1 MNLTP
6 GTTINKGKYILDT
19 KLGNGVFSLTYQAT
33 SQSNQTV
40 VLKTLPETLCQHP
53 DFDKFRQQF
62 LKFVLTLKRCQHPH
76 LVSLLDYFEEAGR
89 PYLVMEYIPGQ
100 TLAQIIQ
107 TQVLS
112 ERKVFK
118 YIYQVGDALN
128 TLHQFGLLHRDI
140 KPQNIILRQDSDCVV
155 LCELGITCELTPGA
169 MQTHASLL
177 SSGYVPPEQY
187 SPEYKRTKATDIYA
201 LAATCYCLLTGAP
214 PLPVPVRKV
223 LQAGESDDLFSL
235 NSQQSPPKLTTR
247 AIQAIRCALELAPE
261 KRPQTVE
268 AWFASIPLPKRL
280 RRQGDTEIAKQEDT
294 PLLKSGYHNKNR
306 LLFSPSTQNTDER
319 RNGWGKESVDTEM
332 RDAPDTENGNA
343 TQNFAYPQ
351 NTSAR
356 VSEKR
361 CGRNDKQIHGRRDAG
376 KRRIEIPRTLKKTK
390 ALKPLPFKLSLKK
403 LPLKALLMTGAIAA
417 SAGIGFGFALRFNS
431 PNTPGSTILH
441 TEQSFPPRSDWP
453 VSEPSL

>member
-19 KLGNGVFSLTYQAT
+19 QLGNGVFSLTYRGT
-33 SQSNQTV
+33 SQFNQTV
-40 VLKTLPETLCQHP
+40 VLKTLPENLCQHP

-62 LKFVLTLKRCQHPH
+62 LKVAQRLKRCQHPH

-89 PYLVMEYIPGQ
+89 PYLVMEYISGQ

-118 YIYQVGDALN
+118 YIYQVGDALSS
-128 TLHQFGLLHRDI
+128 LHQFGLLHQDI

-187 SPEYKRTKATDIYA
+187 SPEYQRTKATDIYA
-201 LAATCYCLLTGAP
+201 LAATCYCLLTGSP

-223 LQAGESDDLFSL
+223 LQAGESDCLFPL

-280 RRQGDTEIAKQEDT
+280 RRQEDREIAKQEDT
-294 PLLKSGYHNKNR
+294 PLLKSGYPNQDT
-306 LLFSPSTQNTDER
+306 LLSSPSTEH
-319 RNGWGKESVDTEM
+319 
-332 RDAPDTENGNA
+332 
-343 TQNFAYPQ
+343 
-351 NTSAR
+351 TSAR

-361 CGRNDKQIHGRRDAG
+361 CGRNDKQTRGRRDAG
-376 KRRIEIPRTLKKTK
+376 KRRIQIPRTLKKTK
-390 ALKPLPFKLSLKK
+390 ALKALPFKLSLKK

-417 SAGIGFGFALRFNS
+417 SAGIGFGFALRFNG